1 MEIDV
6 SLRKCY
12 YNNNLCDLK
21 YLENEVRTMSSLDK
35 QIDFTENSC
44 KDFIDVLASSAPI
57 PGGGGAS
64 ALVGAI
70 GVALGNM
77 VGSLTVGKKRY
88 ADVEEDIIR
97 CKKEADEIT
106 KRLLELVAKDA
117 EVFEPLSKAY
127 SLPKSTPEELAKEL
141 NMPVDKV
148 REISKISQEP
158 VSLET
163 PIGEEEDSHLGDFI
177 PDEDAP
183 APSEAASFVL
193 LKEQLGAVLETL
205 SEREAKVLRLRFG
218 LDDGRARTLEEVGK
232 EFDVT
237 RERIRQIE
245 AKALR
250 KLRHPSRSKKLKDF
264 LD

>member
-1 MEIDV
+1 M

-12 YNNNLCDLK
+12 YNNNLYDLK

-77 VGSLTVGKKRY
+77 VGSLTVGKKCY
-88 ADVEEDIIR
+88 VDVEEDIIR

-127 SLPKSTPEELAKEL
+127 SLPKSTPEELAKKEEVMAVVL
-141 NMPVDKV
+141 KDACEVPL
-148 REISKISQEP
+148 EIMKTCARGLDLMKEFAEKGSRIALS
-158 VSLET
+158 
-163 PIGEEEDSHLGDFI
+163 
-177 PDEDAP
+177 DAGVG
-183 APSEAASFVL
+183 ATL
-193 LKEQLGAVLETL
+193 LKSALQGASLNIYINTKSIKDRVLAQQLNDETD
-205 SEREAKVLRLRFG
+205 S
-218 LDDGRARTLEEVGK
+218 
-232 EFDVT
+232 
-237 RERIRQIE
+237 
-245 AKALR
+245 LR
-250 KLRHPSRSKKLKDF
+250 KTYEKKADEIF
-264 LD
+264 ENVCNEIR

>member
-12 YNNNLCDLK
+12 YNNNLYDLK

-97 CKKEADEIT
+97 CKIEADEIT

-127 SLPKSTPEELAKEL
+127 SLPKSTPEELAKKEEVMAVVL
-141 NMPVDKV
+141 KDACEVPL
-148 REISKISQEP
+148 EIMKTCARGLDLMKEFAEKGSRIALS
-158 VSLET
+158 
-163 PIGEEEDSHLGDFI
+163 
-177 PDEDAP
+177 DAGVG
-183 APSEAASFVL
+183 ATL
-193 LKEQLGAVLETL
+193 LKSALQGASLNIYINTKSMKDRVLAQQLNDETD
-205 SEREAKVLRLRFG
+205 S
-218 LDDGRARTLEEVGK
+218 
-232 EFDVT
+232 
-237 RERIRQIE
+237 
-245 AKALR
+245 LR
-250 KLRHPSRSKKLKDF
+250 KTYEKKADEIF
-264 LD
+264 ENVCNEIR

>member
-12 YNNNLCDLK
+12 YNNNLYDLK
-21 YLENEVRTMSSLDK
+21 YLKNEVRTMSSLDK
-35 QIDFTENSC
+35 QIDFTKNSC

-127 SLPKSTPEELAKEL
+127 SLPKSTPEELAKKEEVMAVVL
-141 NMPVDKV
+141 KDACEVPL
-148 REISKISQEP
+148 EIMKTCARGLDLMKEFAEKGSRIALS
-158 VSLET
+158 
-163 PIGEEEDSHLGDFI
+163 
-177 PDEDAP
+177 DAGVG
-183 APSEAASFVL
+183 ATL
-193 LKEQLGAVLETL
+193 LKSALQGASLNIYINTKSMKDRVLAQQLNDETD
-205 SEREAKVLRLRFG
+205 S
-218 LDDGRARTLEEVGK
+218 
-232 EFDVT
+232 
-237 RERIRQIE
+237 
-245 AKALR
+245 LR
-250 KLRHPSRSKKLKDF
+250 KTYEKKADEIF
-264 LD
+264 ENVCNEIR

>member
-1 MEIDV
+1 M

-88 ADVEEDIIR
+88 EDVEEDIIR

-127 SLPKSTPEELAKEL
+127 SLPKSTPEELAKKEEVMAVVL
-141 NMPVDKV
+141 KDACEVPL
-148 REISKISQEP
+148 EIMKTCARGLDLMKEFAEKGSRIALS
-158 VSLET
+158 
-163 PIGEEEDSHLGDFI
+163 
-177 PDEDAP
+177 DAGVG
-183 APSEAASFVL
+183 ATL
-193 LKEQLGAVLETL
+193 LKSALQGASLNIYINTKSMKDRVLAQQLNDETD
-205 SEREAKVLRLRFG
+205 S
-218 LDDGRARTLEEVGK
+218 
-232 EFDVT
+232 
-237 RERIRQIE
+237 
-245 AKALR
+245 LR
-250 KLRHPSRSKKLKDF
+250 KTYEKKADEIF
-264 LD
+264 ENVCNEIR

>member
-12 YNNNLCDLK
+12 YNNNLYDLK
-21 YLENEVRTMSSLDK
+21 YLKNEVRTMSSLDK

-44 KDFIDVLASSAPI
+44 KEFIDVLASSAPI

-88 ADVEEDIIR
+88 AD
-97 CKKEADEIT
+97 KEADEIT

-127 SLPKSTPEELAKEL
+127 SLPKSTPEELAKKEEVMAVVL
-141 NMPVDKV
+141 KDACEVPL
-148 REISKISQEP
+148 EIMKTCARGLDLMKEFAEKGSRIALS
-158 VSLET
+158 
-163 PIGEEEDSHLGDFI
+163 
-177 PDEDAP
+177 DAGVG
-183 APSEAASFVL
+183 ATL
-193 LKEQLGAVLETL
+193 LKSALQGASLNIYINTKSMKDRVLAQQLNDETD
-205 SEREAKVLRLRFG
+205 S
-218 LDDGRARTLEEVGK
+218 
-232 EFDVT
+232 
-237 RERIRQIE
+237 
-245 AKALR
+245 LR
-250 KLRHPSRSKKLKDF
+250 KTYEKKADEIF
-264 LD
+264 ENVCNEIR

>member
-12 YNNNLCDLK
+12 YNNNLYDLK

-35 QIDFTENSC
+35 QIDFTEHSC
-44 KDFIDVLASSAPI
+44 REFIDVLASSAPI

-88 ADVEEDIIR
+88 VDVEEDIIR

-106 KRLLELVAKDA
+106 KQLLELVAKDA

-127 SLPKSTPEELAKEL
+127 SLPKSTPEELAKKEEVMAVVL
-141 NMPVDKV
+141 KDACEVPL
-148 REISKISQEP
+148 EIMKTCARG
-158 VSLET
+158 LDLM
-163 PIGEEEDSHLGDFI
+163 EEFAEKGSRIALS
-177 PDEDAP
+177 DAGVG
-183 APSEAASFVL
+183 ATL
-193 LKEQLGAVLETL
+193 LKSALQGASLNIYINTKSMKDRVLAQRLNDETD
-205 SEREAKVLRLRFG
+205 S
-218 LDDGRARTLEEVGK
+218 
-232 EFDVT
+232 
-237 RERIRQIE
+237 
-245 AKALR
+245 LR
-250 KLRHPSRSKKLKDF
+250 KTYEKKADEIF
-264 LD
+264 ENVCNEIR

>member
-1 MEIDV
+1 M

-12 YNNNLCDLK
+12 YNNNLYDLK

-44 KDFIDVLASSAPI
+44 KNFIDVLASSAPI

-77 VGSLTVGKKRY
+77 VGSLTVGKKCY
-88 ADVEEDIIR
+88 VDVEEDIIR

-127 SLPKSTPEELAKEL
+127 SLPKSTPEELAKKEEVMAVVL
-141 NMPVDKV
+141 KDACEVPL
-148 REISKISQEP
+148 EIMKTCARGLDLMKEFAEKGSRIALS
-158 VSLET
+158 
-163 PIGEEEDSHLGDFI
+163 
-177 PDEDAP
+177 DAGVG
-183 APSEAASFVL
+183 ATL
-193 LKEQLGAVLETL
+193 LKSALQGASLNIYINTKSMKDRVLAQQLNDETD
-205 SEREAKVLRLRFG
+205 S
-218 LDDGRARTLEEVGK
+218 
-232 EFDVT
+232 
-237 RERIRQIE
+237 
-245 AKALR
+245 LR
-250 KLRHPSRSKKLKDF
+250 KTYEKKADEIF
-264 LD
+264 ENVCNEIR

>member
-12 YNNNLCDLK
+12 YNNNLYDLK

-77 VGSLTVGKKRY
+77 VGSLTVGKKCY
-88 ADVEEDIIR
+88 VDVEEDIIR

-127 SLPKSTPEELAKEL
+127 SLPKSTPEELAKKEEVMAVVL
-141 NMPVDKV
+141 KDACEVPL
-148 REISKISQEP
+148 EIMKTCARG
-158 VSLET
+158 LDLM
-163 PIGEEEDSHLGDFI
+163 EEFAEKGSRIALS
-177 PDEDAP
+177 DAGVG
-183 APSEAASFVL
+183 ATL
-193 LKEQLGAVLETL
+193 LKSALQGASLNIYINTKSMKDRVLAQRLNDETD
-205 SEREAKVLRLRFG
+205 S
-218 LDDGRARTLEEVGK
+218 
-232 EFDVT
+232 
-237 RERIRQIE
+237 
-245 AKALR
+245 LR
-250 KLRHPSRSKKLKDF
+250 KTYEKKADEIF
-264 LD
+264 ENVCNEIR

>member
-12 YNNNLCDLK
+12 YNNNLYDLK

-35 QIDFTENSC
+35 QIDFTEHSC
-44 KDFIDVLASSAPI
+44 REFIDVLASSAPI

-88 ADVEEDIIR
+88 VDVEEDIIR

-127 SLPKSTPEELAKEL
+127 SLPKSTPEDLAKKEEVMAVVL
-141 NMPVDKV
+141 KDACEVPL
-148 REISKISQEP
+148 EIMKTCARG
-158 VSLET
+158 LDLM
-163 PIGEEEDSHLGDFI
+163 EEFAEKGSRIALS
-177 PDEDAP
+177 DAGVG
-183 APSEAASFVL
+183 ATL
-193 LKEQLGAVLETL
+193 LKSALQGASLNIYINTKSMKDRVLAQRLNDETD
-205 SEREAKVLRLRFG
+205 S
-218 LDDGRARTLEEVGK
+218 
-232 EFDVT
+232 
-237 RERIRQIE
+237 
-245 AKALR
+245 LR
-250 KLRHPSRSKKLKDF
+250 KTYEKKADEIF
-264 LD
+264 ENVCNEIR

>member
-12 YNNNLCDLK
+12 YNNNLYDLK

-88 ADVEEDIIR
+88 ADVEEDIIC

-127 SLPKSTPEELAKEL
+127 SLPKSTPEELAKKEEVMAVVL
-141 NMPVDKV
+141 KDACEVPL
-148 REISKISQEP
+148 EIMKTCARGLDLMKEFAEKGSRIALS
-158 VSLET
+158 
-163 PIGEEEDSHLGDFI
+163 
-177 PDEDAP
+177 DAGVG
-183 APSEAASFVL
+183 ATL
-193 LKEQLGAVLETL
+193 LKSALQGASLNIYINTKSMKDRVLAQQLNDETD
-205 SEREAKVLRLRFG
+205 S
-218 LDDGRARTLEEVGK
+218 
-232 EFDVT
+232 
-237 RERIRQIE
+237 
-245 AKALR
+245 LR
-250 KLRHPSRSKKLKDF
+250 KTYEKKADEIF
-264 LD
+264 ENVCNEIR

>member
-12 YNNNLCDLK
+12 YNNNLYDLK

-35 QIDFTENSC
+35 QIDFTEHSC
-44 KDFIDVLASSAPI
+44 REFIDVLASSAPI

-77 VGSLTVGKKRY
+77 VGSLTVGKKCY
-88 ADVEEDIIR
+88 VDVEEDIIR

-127 SLPKSTPEELAKEL
+127 SLPKSTPEELAKKEEVMAVVL
-141 NMPVDKV
+141 KDACEVPL
-148 REISKISQEP
+148 EIMKTCARG
-158 VSLET
+158 LDLM
-163 PIGEEEDSHLGDFI
+163 EEFAEKGSRIALS
-177 PDEDAP
+177 DAGVG
-183 APSEAASFVL
+183 ATL
-193 LKEQLGAVLETL
+193 LKSALQGASLNIYINTKSMKDRVLAQQLNDETD
-205 SEREAKVLRLRFG
+205 S
-218 LDDGRARTLEEVGK
+218 
-232 EFDVT
+232 
-237 RERIRQIE
+237 
-245 AKALR
+245 LR
-250 KLRHPSRSKKLKDF
+250 KTYEKKADEIF
-264 LD
+264 ENVCNEIR

>member
-12 YNNNLCDLK
+12 YNNNLYDLK

-35 QIDFTENSC
+35 QIDFTEHSC
-44 KDFIDVLASSAPI
+44 REFIDVLASSAPI

-88 ADVEEDIIR
+88 VDVEEDIIR

-127 SLPKSTPEELAKEL
+127 SLPKSTLEELAKKE
-141 NMPVDKV
+141 KV
-148 REISKISQEP
+148 MAVVLKDACEVPLEIMKTCARG
-158 VSLET
+158 LDLM
-163 PIGEEEDSHLGDFI
+163 EEFAEKGSRIALS
-177 PDEDAP
+177 DAGVG
-183 APSEAASFVL
+183 ATL
-193 LKEQLGAVLETL
+193 LKSALQGASLNIYINTKSMKDRVLAQRLNDETD
-205 SEREAKVLRLRFG
+205 S
-218 LDDGRARTLEEVGK
+218 
-232 EFDVT
+232 
-237 RERIRQIE
+237 
-245 AKALR
+245 LR
-250 KLRHPSRSKKLKDF
+250 KTYEKKADEIF
-264 LD
+264 ENVCNEIR

>member
-1 MEIDV
+1 M

-12 YNNNLCDLK
+12 YNNNLYDLK

-88 ADVEEDIIR
+88 ADADVEEDIIR

-127 SLPKSTPEELAKEL
+127 SLPKSTPEELAKKEEVMAVVL
-141 NMPVDKV
+141 KDACEVPL
-148 REISKISQEP
+148 EIMKTCASGLDLMKEFAEKGSRIALS
-158 VSLET
+158 
-163 PIGEEEDSHLGDFI
+163 
-177 PDEDAP
+177 DAGVG
-183 APSEAASFVL
+183 ATL
-193 LKEQLGAVLETL
+193 LKSALQGASLNIYINTKSMKDRVLAQQLNDETD
-205 SEREAKVLRLRFG
+205 S
-218 LDDGRARTLEEVGK
+218 
-232 EFDVT
+232 
-237 RERIRQIE
+237 
-245 AKALR
+245 LR
-250 KLRHPSRSKKLKDF
+250 KTYEKKADEIF
-264 LD
+264 ENVCNEIR

>member
-12 YNNNLCDLK
+12 YNNNLYDLK

-44 KDFIDVLASSAPI
+44 KDFIDVLASS
-57 PGGGGAS
+57 GAS

-127 SLPKSTPEELAKEL
+127 SLPKSTPEELAKKEEVMAVVL
-141 NMPVDKV
+141 KDACEVPL
-148 REISKISQEP
+148 EIMKTCARGLDLMKEFAEKGSRIALS
-158 VSLET
+158 
-163 PIGEEEDSHLGDFI
+163 
-177 PDEDAP
+177 DAGVG
-183 APSEAASFVL
+183 ATL
-193 LKEQLGAVLETL
+193 LKSALQGASLNIYINTKSMKDRVLAQQLNDETD
-205 SEREAKVLRLRFG
+205 S
-218 LDDGRARTLEEVGK
+218 
-232 EFDVT
+232 
-237 RERIRQIE
+237 
-245 AKALR
+245 LR
-250 KLRHPSRSKKLKDF
+250 KTYEKKADEIF
-264 LD
+264 ENVCNEIR

>member
-12 YNNNLCDLK
+12 YNNNLYDLK

-88 ADVEEDIIR
+88 ADVVEDIIR

-127 SLPKSTPEELAKEL
+127 SLPKSTPEELAKKEEVMAVVL
-141 NMPVDKV
+141 KDACEVPL
-148 REISKISQEP
+148 EIMKTCARGLDLMKEFAEKGSRIALS
-158 VSLET
+158 
-163 PIGEEEDSHLGDFI
+163 
-177 PDEDAP
+177 DAGVG
-183 APSEAASFVL
+183 ATL
-193 LKEQLGAVLETL
+193 LKSALQGASLNIYINTKSMKDRVLAQQLNDETD
-205 SEREAKVLRLRFG
+205 S
-218 LDDGRARTLEEVGK
+218 
-232 EFDVT
+232 
-237 RERIRQIE
+237 
-245 AKALR
+245 LR
-250 KLRHPSRSKKLKDF
+250 KTYEKKADEIF
-264 LD
+264 ENVCNEIR

>member
-12 YNNNLCDLK
+12 YNNNLYDLK

-88 ADVEEDIIR
+88 VDVEEDIIR

-127 SLPKSTPEELAKEL
+127 SLPKRTPEELAKKEE
-141 NMPVDKV
+141 V
-148 REISKISQEP
+148 RAVVLKDACEVPLEIMKPCARGLDLMKEFAEKGSRIALS
-158 VSLET
+158 
-163 PIGEEEDSHLGDFI
+163 
-177 PDEDAP
+177 DAGVG
-183 APSEAASFVL
+183 ATL
-193 LKEQLGAVLETL
+193 LKSALQGASLNIYINTKSMKDRVLAQQLNDETD
-205 SEREAKVLRLRFG
+205 S
-218 LDDGRARTLEEVGK
+218 
-232 EFDVT
+232 
-237 RERIRQIE
+237 
-245 AKALR
+245 LR
-250 KLRHPSRSKKLKDF
+250 KTYEKKADEIFENVCKEIR
-264 LD
+264 

>member
-12 YNNNLCDLK
+12 YNNNLYDLK

-77 VGSLTVGKKRY
+77 
-88 ADVEEDIIR
+88 EEDIIR

-127 SLPKSTPEELAKEL
+127 SLPKSTPEELAKKEEVMAVVL
-141 NMPVDKV
+141 KDACEVPL
-148 REISKISQEP
+148 EIMKTCARGLDLMKEFAEKGSRIALS
-158 VSLET
+158 
-163 PIGEEEDSHLGDFI
+163 
-177 PDEDAP
+177 DAGVG
-183 APSEAASFVL
+183 ATL
-193 LKEQLGAVLETL
+193 LKSALQGASLNIYINTKSMKDRVLAQQLNDETD
-205 SEREAKVLRLRFG
+205 S
-218 LDDGRARTLEEVGK
+218 
-232 EFDVT
+232 
-237 RERIRQIE
+237 
-245 AKALR
+245 LR
-250 KLRHPSRSKKLKDF
+250 KTYEKKADEIF
-264 LD
+264 ENVCNEIR

>member
-12 YNNNLCDLK
+12 YNNNLYDLK

-88 ADVEEDIIR
+88 VDVEEDIIR
-97 CKKEADEIT
+97 CKKEADEIV
-106 KRLLELVAKDA
+106 K
-117 EVFEPLSKAY
+117 
-127 SLPKSTPEELAKEL
+127 
-141 NMPVDKV
+141 
-148 REISKISQEP
+148 
-158 VSLET
+158 
-163 PIGEEEDSHLGDFI
+163 
-177 PDEDAP
+177 
-183 APSEAASFVL
+183 L
-193 LKEQLGAVLETL
+193 LKGMLCHVNLIPINKVEERDFERPDKTYIYKFRDMLEKNNIPATVRISMGSDIGGACGQL
-205 SEREAKVLRLRFG
+205 R
-218 LDDGRARTLEEVGK
+218 
-232 EFDVT
+232 
-237 RERIRQIE
+237 
-245 AKALR
+245 R
-250 KLRHPSRSKKLKDF
+250 KHK
-264 LD
+264 

>member
-12 YNNNLCDLK
+12 YNNNLYDLK

-35 QIDFTENSC
+35 QIDFTEHSC
-44 KDFIDVLASSAPI
+44 REFIDVLASSAPI

-88 ADVEEDIIR
+88 VDVEEDIIR

-127 SLPKSTPEELAKEL
+127 SLPKSTPEELAKKEEVMAVVL
-141 NMPVDKV
+141 KDACEVPL
-148 REISKISQEP
+148 EIMKTCARGLDLMKEFAEKGSRIALS
-158 VSLET
+158 
-163 PIGEEEDSHLGDFI
+163 
-177 PDEDAP
+177 DAGVG
-183 APSEAASFVL
+183 ATL
-193 LKEQLGAVLETL
+193 LKSALQGASLNIYINTKSMKDRVL
-205 SEREAKVLRLRFG
+205 AQRLN
-218 LDDGRARTLEEVGK
+218 DES
-232 EFDVT
+232 
-237 RERIRQIE
+237 
-245 AKALR
+245 LR
-250 KLRHPSRSKKLKDF
+250 KTYEKKADEIF
-264 LD
+264 ENVCNEIR

>member
-12 YNNNLCDLK
+12 YNNNLYDLK

-35 QIDFTENSC
+35 QIDFTEHSC
-44 KDFIDVLASSAPI
+44 REFIDVLASSAPI

-97 CKKEADEIT
+97 CKKEAYEIT

-127 SLPKSTPEELAKEL
+127 SLPKSTPEELAKKEEVMAVVL
-141 NMPVDKV
+141 KDACEVPL
-148 REISKISQEP
+148 EIMKTCARG
-158 VSLET
+158 LDLM
-163 PIGEEEDSHLGDFI
+163 EEFAEKGSRIALS
-177 PDEDAP
+177 DAGVG
-183 APSEAASFVL
+183 ATL
-193 LKEQLGAVLETL
+193 LKSALQGASLNIYINTKSMKDRVLAQQLNDETD
-205 SEREAKVLRLRFG
+205 S
-218 LDDGRARTLEEVGK
+218 
-232 EFDVT
+232 
-237 RERIRQIE
+237 
-245 AKALR
+245 LR
-250 KLRHPSRSKKLKDF
+250 KTYEKKADEIF
-264 LD
+264 ENVCNEIR

>member
-1 MEIDV
+1 V

-12 YNNNLCDLK
+12 YNNNLYDLK

-77 VGSLTVGKKRY
+77 VGSLTVGKKCY
-88 ADVEEDIIR
+88 VDVEEDIIR

-127 SLPKSTPEELAKEL
+127 SLPKSTPEELAKKEEVMAVVL
-141 NMPVDKV
+141 KDACEVPL
-148 REISKISQEP
+148 EIMKTCARGLDLMKEFAEKGSRIALS
-158 VSLET
+158 
-163 PIGEEEDSHLGDFI
+163 
-177 PDEDAP
+177 DAGVG
-183 APSEAASFVL
+183 ATL
-193 LKEQLGAVLETL
+193 LKSALQGASLNIYINTKSMKDRVLAQQLNDETD
-205 SEREAKVLRLRFG
+205 S
-218 LDDGRARTLEEVGK
+218 
-232 EFDVT
+232 
-237 RERIRQIE
+237 
-245 AKALR
+245 LR
-250 KLRHPSRSKKLKDF
+250 KTYEKKADEIF
-264 LD
+264 ENVCNEIR

>member
-1 MEIDV
+1 M

-12 YNNNLCDLK
+12 YNNNLYDLK

-35 QIDFTENSC
+35 QIDFTEHSC
-44 KDFIDVLASSAPI
+44 REFIDVLASSAPI

-88 ADVEEDIIR
+88 ADVEEDIIC

-127 SLPKSTPEELAKEL
+127 SLPKSTPEELAKKEEVMAVVL
-141 NMPVDKV
+141 KDACEVPL
-148 REISKISQEP
+148 EIMKTCARG
-158 VSLET
+158 LDLM
-163 PIGEEEDSHLGDFI
+163 EEFAEKGSRIALS
-177 PDEDAP
+177 DAGVG
-183 APSEAASFVL
+183 ATL
-193 LKEQLGAVLETL
+193 LKSALQGASLNIYINTKSMKDRVLAQRLNDETD
-205 SEREAKVLRLRFG
+205 S
-218 LDDGRARTLEEVGK
+218 
-232 EFDVT
+232 
-237 RERIRQIE
+237 
-245 AKALR
+245 LR
-250 KLRHPSRSKKLKDF
+250 KTYEKKADEIF
-264 LD
+264 ENVCNEIR

>member
-12 YNNNLCDLK
+12 YNNNLYDLK

-44 KDFIDVLASSAPI
+44 TDFIDVLASSAPI

-77 VGSLTVGKKRY
+77 VGSLTVGKKCY
-88 ADVEEDIIR
+88 VDVEEDIIR

-127 SLPKSTPEELAKEL
+127 SLPKSTPEELSKKEEVIAVVL
-141 NMPVDKV
+141 KDACEVPL
-148 REISKISQEP
+148 EIMKTCARGLDLMKEFAEKGSRIALS
-158 VSLET
+158 
-163 PIGEEEDSHLGDFI
+163 
-177 PDEDAP
+177 DAGVG
-183 APSEAASFVL
+183 ATL
-193 LKEQLGAVLETL
+193 LKSALQGA
-205 SEREAKVLRLRFG
+205 S
-218 LDDGRARTLEEVGK
+218 
-232 EFDVT
+232 
-237 RERIRQIE
+237 
-245 AKALR
+245 
-250 KLRHPSRSKKLKDF
+250 
-264 LD
+264 

>member
-12 YNNNLCDLK
+12 YNNNLYDLK

-77 VGSLTVGKKRY
+77 VGSLTVGKKCY
-88 ADVEEDIIR
+88 VDVEEDIIR

-127 SLPKSTPEELAKEL
+127 SLPKSTPEELAKKEEVMAVVL
-141 NMPVDKV
+141 KDACEVPL
-148 REISKISQEP
+148 EIMKTCARGLDLMKEFAEKGSRIALS
-158 VSLET
+158 
-163 PIGEEEDSHLGDFI
+163 
-177 PDEDAP
+177 DAGVG
-183 APSEAASFVL
+183 ATL
-193 LKEQLGAVLETL
+193 LKSALQGASLNIYINTKSMKDRVLAQQLNDETD
-205 SEREAKVLRLRFG
+205 S
-218 LDDGRARTLEEVGK
+218 
-232 EFDVT
+232 
-237 RERIRQIE
+237 
-245 AKALR
+245 LR
-250 KLRHPSRSKKLKDF
+250 KTYEKKADEIF
-264 LD
+264 ENICNEIR

>member
-12 YNNNLCDLK
+12 YNNNLYDLK

-44 KDFIDVLASSAPI
+44 KDFIDVLASSAPS

-77 VGSLTVGKKRY
+77 VGSLTVGKKCY
-88 ADVEEDIIR
+88 VDVEEDIIR

-127 SLPKSTPEELAKEL
+127 SLPKSTPEELAKKEEVMAVVL
-141 NMPVDKV
+141 KDACEVPL
-148 REISKISQEP
+148 EIMKTCARGLDLMKEFAEKGSRIALS
-158 VSLET
+158 
-163 PIGEEEDSHLGDFI
+163 
-177 PDEDAP
+177 DAGVG
-183 APSEAASFVL
+183 ATL
-193 LKEQLGAVLETL
+193 LKSALQGASLNIYINTKSMKDRVLAQQLNDETD
-205 SEREAKVLRLRFG
+205 S
-218 LDDGRARTLEEVGK
+218 
-232 EFDVT
+232 
-237 RERIRQIE
+237 
-245 AKALR
+245 LR
-250 KLRHPSRSKKLKDF
+250 KTYEKKADEIF
-264 LD
+264 ENVCNEIR